1 MYAYIKPVY
10 NNIIGGDIMASASSA
25 QKKATRKYISEK
37 TDEVQVRVPKGK
49 KAEYMKLA
57 AAQGQSLNA
66 VINRLLQ
73 DWQQIT
79 TNNNK

>member
-1 MYAYIKPVY
+1 MSWEKEKGVEYRNEYAKMNYDRFSV
-10 NNIIGGDIMASASSA
+10 MF
-25 QKKATRKYISEK
+25 
-37 TDEVQVRVPKGK
+37 PKGK
-49 KAEYMKLA
+49 KAEYMQLA
-57 AAQGQSLNA
+57 ADQGQSLNA

>member
-1 MYAYIKPVY
+1 MYAYMKTVY

-49 KAEYMKLA
+49 KSEYMQLA
-57 AAQGQSLNA
+57 ADQGQSLNA
-66 VINRLLQ
+66 VINQLLQ
-73 DWQQIT
+73 QWQNLT
-79 TNNNK
+79 ANNS